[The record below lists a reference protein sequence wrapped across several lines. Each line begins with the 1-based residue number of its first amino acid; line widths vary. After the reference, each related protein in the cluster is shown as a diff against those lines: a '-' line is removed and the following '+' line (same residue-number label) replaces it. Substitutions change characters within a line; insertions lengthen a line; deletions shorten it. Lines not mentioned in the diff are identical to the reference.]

1 MCNNILIILNSKGDY
16 GMGITQVKQFSSKYS
31 RKAVENF
38 LMYVQSSE
46 YRNSRSFGSQEAFE
60 NTVLDGNSL
69 DKIKGHYSHFQ
80 RLCKYLDI
88 YEDVWEFEKKDVFD
102 ILFVLVKNNIK
113 LRNIVTNIFVRYYNV
128 DIVNHLNYLVEG
140 ISISDR
146 EFDIRV
152 CSLYRAL
159 YGRDVHDDYSD
170 YILGYLEQFKVVIRK
185 YAKMLYIF
193 SNNVFEDTC
202 SVKKRI
208 YITSVYSE
216 LVSRKYR
223 SNGVDVDKSLKLY
236 QEVLDMFIRDNFS
249 RYKFEEYTDYIKGY
263 TVNGVRVVSR
273 DDTIYNFLVNMYIFS
288 SILSR
293 LDEFVLDVNSG
304 MSFDELKGKYYLSYN
319 SVDELI
325 KDINNKLVLV
335 RSRLCD
341 GWENMLRDSVNSD
354 FKSTYDYDADD
365 IMSDT
370 SVDEDVYD
378 VEVKS
383 NSYTGDELSS
393 FVMKLLINRI
403 DSNNYAE
410 YIRVSDTWGF
420 IQDLARL
427 HNSVSSEDVQEAIE
441 EFVRDIIFFGD

>member
-1 MCNNILIILNSKGDY
+1 MN
-16 GMGITQVKQFSSKYS
+16 ITQVKQFSSKYS
-31 RKAVENF
+31 RKAVESF

-88 YEDVWEFEKKDVFD
+88 YEDVWDFEKKDVFD
-102 ILFVLVKNNIK
+102 ILFILVKKNNIK

-128 DIVNHLNYLVEG
+128 GIVNHLHYLVEG

-159 YGRDVHDDYSD
+159 YGRDAYEDYSD
-170 YILGYLEQFKVVIRK
+170 YILDYIEQFKDVLRK
-185 YAKMLYIF
+185 YSKMLYIF
-193 SNNVFEDTC
+193 SNNIFEDTC
-202 SVKKRI
+202 TVKKRI
-208 YITSVYSE
+208 YITSMYSE
-216 LVSRKYR
+216 LVSYKYR

-236 QEVLDMFIRDNFS
+236 QEVLDMFMRDNFS
-249 RYKFEEYTDYIKGY
+249 RYKFDEYTDFIKNY
-263 TVNGVRVVSR
+263 NDNGVRVVSR
-273 DDTIYNFLVNMYIFS
+273 DDTIYNFLVNMYTFK

-304 MSFDELKGKYYLSYN
+304 MPFDELKGKYYLSYR

-325 KDINNKLVLV
+325 KDINNKVILV
-335 RSRLCD
+335 RSRLCED
-341 GWENMLRDSVNSD
+341 WENMLRDSVNIN
-354 FKSTYDYDADD
+354 FKSTYDYDDGD
-365 IMSDT
+365 IVCDT
-370 SVDEDVYD
+370 DVAEAVCDVVDN
-378 VEVKS
+378 S
-383 NSYTGDELSS
+383 NSYTDDELSS

-410 YIRVSDTWGF
+410 YIRVKDTWGF
-420 IQDLARL
+420 VQDLARL
-427 HNSVSSEDVQEAIE
+427 HNSVSSEDVQEAVE

>member
-1 MCNNILIILNSKGDY
+1 
-16 GMGITQVKQFSSKYS
+16 MGITQVKQFSSKYD

-102 ILFVLVKNNIK
+102 VLFVLVKNNIK

-128 DIVNHLNYLVEG
+128 DIVNHLHYLVEG
-140 ISISDR
+140 ISVSDR

-159 YGRDVHDDYSD
+159 YGKDVYEDYSD
-170 YILGYLEQFKVVIRK
+170 YILGYLEQFKDVLRK
-185 YAKMLYIF
+185 YGKMLYIF
-193 SNNVFEDTC
+193 SNNIFEDTC

-216 LVSRKYR
+216 LVSYKYR
-223 SNGVDVDKSLKLY
+223 SNGVDVDKSLQLY

-263 TVNGVRVVSR
+263 NVNGVRVVSR
-273 DDTIYNFLVNMYIFS
+273 EDTIYRFLSNMYTFS
-288 SILSR
+288 DILRR
-293 LDEFVLDVNSG
+293 LDEFVLDINSG
-304 MSFDELKGKYYLSYN
+304 MSFDELQSKYYLECK

-325 KDINNKLVLV
+325 RDINNRIILV

-341 GWENMLRDSVNSD
+341 EWEDMLRDSVRGD
-354 FKSTYDYDADD
+354 GMFKSTYDYEDD
-365 IMSDT
+365 YDGYDT
-370 SVDEDVYD
+370 SV
-378 VEVKS
+378 S
-383 NSYTGDELSS
+383 NVDIGNGVVSHNNYTDDELSS

-410 YIRVSDTWGF
+410 YIRVKDTWGF

>member
-1 MCNNILIILNSKGDY
+1 
-16 GMGITQVKQFSSKYS
+16 MGITQVKQFSSKYN

-88 YEDVWEFEKKDVFD
+88 FEDVWDFEKKDVFD
-102 ILFVLVKNNIK
+102 ILFILVKKNNIK

-128 DIVNHLNYLVEG
+128 GIVNHLHYLVEG

-152 CSLYRAL
+152 CNLYRCL
-159 YGRDVHDDYSD
+159 YGRDVYEDYSD
-170 YILGYLEQFKVVIRK
+170 YILGYVEQFKGVLRK
-185 YAKMLYIF
+185 YSKMLYIF
-193 SNNVFEDTC
+193 SNNIFEDTC
-202 SVKKRI
+202 TVKKRI
-208 YITSVYSE
+208 YITSMYSE
-216 LVSRKYR
+216 LVSYKYH

-236 QEVLDMFIRDNFS
+236 QEVLDMFMRDNFS
-249 RYKFEEYTDYIKGY
+249 RYKFDEYTDFIKNY
-263 TVNGVRVVSR
+263 NDNGVRVVSR
-273 DDTIYNFLVNMYIFS
+273 DDTIYNFLVNMYTFK

-304 MSFDELKGKYYLSYN
+304 MPFDELKGKYYLSYR

-325 KDINNKLVLV
+325 KDINNKVIIV
-335 RSRLCD
+335 RSRLCED
-341 GWENMLRDSVNSD
+341 WENMLRDSVNSN
-354 FKSTYDYDADD
+354 FKSTYDYDEGD
-365 IMSDT
+365 IVCDT
-370 SVDEDVYD
+370 DVAEAVCDVVDN
-378 VEVKS
+378 S
-383 NSYTGDELSS
+383 NNYTDDELSS

-410 YIRVSDTWGF
+410 YIRVKDTWGF
-420 IQDLARL
+420 IQDLVRL

>member
-1 MCNNILIILNSKGDY
+1 MS
-16 GMGITQVKQFSSKYS
+16 ITQVKQFSSKYS
-31 RKAVENF
+31 RKAVESF

-69 DKIKGHYSHFQ
+69 DKIRGHYSHFQ
-80 RLCKYLDI
+80 RLCKYLNI
-88 YEDVWEFEKKDVFD
+88 FEDVWEFEKKDVFD

-128 DIVNHLNYLVEG
+128 GIVNHLHYLVEG

-170 YILGYLEQFKVVIRK
+170 YILSYLEQFKGVLRK

-193 SNNVFEDTC
+193 STNTFENACD
-202 SVKKRI
+202 VKKRI

-216 LVSRKYR
+216 LVSYKYR
-223 SNGVDVDKSLKLY
+223 SNGVDVGKSLELY
-236 QEVLDMFIRDNFS
+236 QEVLDMFMRDNFS
-249 RYKFEEYTDYIKGY
+249 RYHFDEYTDFIKNY
-263 TVNGVRVVSR
+263 TVDGIKVVSR
-273 DDTIYNFLVNMYIFS
+273 DDTIYDFLFNMYIFS

-304 MSFDELKGKYYLSYN
+304 MSFNELQGKYYLSYN

-325 KDINNKLVLV
+325 KDINNKMVLV

-341 GWENMLRDSVNSD
+341 GWETMLRSSVNNS
-354 FKSTYDYDADD
+354 FKFTYDDYEEGDIVCDTGVDKDA
-365 IMSDT
+365 
-370 SVDEDVYD
+370 
-378 VEVKS
+378 
-383 NSYTGDELSS
+383 NNYTEDELSS

-410 YIRVSDTWGF
+410 FIRVKDTWGF
-420 IQDLARL
+420 IQDLVRL

>member
-1 MCNNILIILNSKGDY
+1 
-16 GMGITQVKQFSSKYS
+16 MGITQVKQFSSKYN

-88 YEDVWEFEKKDVFD
+88 FEDVWDFEKKDVFD
-102 ILFVLVKNNIK
+102 ILFILVKKNNIK

-128 DIVNHLNYLVEG
+128 GIVNHLHYLVEG

-159 YGRDVHDDYSD
+159 YGRDVYEDYSD
-170 YILGYLEQFKVVIRK
+170 YILGYIEQFKDVLRK
-185 YAKMLYIF
+185 YSKMLYIF
-193 SNNVFEDTC
+193 SNNIFEDTC
-202 SVKKRI
+202 TVKKRI
-208 YITSVYSE
+208 YITSMYSE
-216 LVSRKYR
+216 LVSYKYR
-223 SNGVDVDKSLKLY
+223 SNGVDVDKSFKLY

-249 RYKFEEYTDYIKGY
+249 RYKFDEYTDFIKNY
-263 TVNGVRVVSR
+263 NDNGVRVVSR
-273 DDTIYNFLVNMYIFS
+273 DDTIYNFLVNMYTFK

-304 MSFDELKGKYYLSYN
+304 MPFDELKGKYYLSYR
-319 SVDELI
+319 SVDDLI
-325 KDINNKLVLV
+325 KDINNKVILV
-335 RSRLCD
+335 RSRLCED
-341 GWENMLRDSVNSD
+341 WENMLRDSVNSN
-354 FKSTYDYDADD
+354 FKSTYDYDEGD
-365 IMSDT
+365 IVCDT
-370 SVDEDVYD
+370 DVAEAVCDVVDN
-378 VEVKS
+378 S
-383 NSYTGDELSS
+383 NNYTDDELSS

-410 YIRVSDTWGF
+410 YIRVKDTWGF